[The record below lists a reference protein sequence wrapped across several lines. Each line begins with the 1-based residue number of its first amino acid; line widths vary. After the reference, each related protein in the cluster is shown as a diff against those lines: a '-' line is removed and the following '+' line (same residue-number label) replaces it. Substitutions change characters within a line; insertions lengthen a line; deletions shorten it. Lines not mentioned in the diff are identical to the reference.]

1 MSLNCSSDNLGARK
15 SGYEPKWVC
24 SRH

>member
-15 SGYEPKWVC
+15 SG
-24 SRH
+24 